1 MLIDKNISPDNFVY
15 LNAAYVLGVLL
26 RDHELSLA
34 DLYVEVRRVRRMSFS
49 MFTLCLDWLY
59 LINAI
64 TINNE
69 TIALCSSNN

>member
-34 DLYVEVRRVRRMSFS
+34 EECSDML
-49 MFTLCLDWLY
+49 
-59 LINAI
+59 I
-64 TINNE
+64 TIDEDHKAEKN
-69 TIALCSSNN
+69 APSSLKDEAFIKSLFGITG